1 MTRQTK
7 YVILFFMFVTFFTVF
22 EMNVVLP
29 LAPSI
34 AKRYGIALADIS
46 LLNLGY
52 SLMGLL
58 APVFGY
64 YSDRY
69 NICLLYTSDA
79 ADD

>member
-52 SLMGLL
+52 SLMGRL
-58 APVFGY
+58 APVFG
-64 YSDRY
+64 
-69 NICLLYTSDA
+69 
-79 ADD
+79 